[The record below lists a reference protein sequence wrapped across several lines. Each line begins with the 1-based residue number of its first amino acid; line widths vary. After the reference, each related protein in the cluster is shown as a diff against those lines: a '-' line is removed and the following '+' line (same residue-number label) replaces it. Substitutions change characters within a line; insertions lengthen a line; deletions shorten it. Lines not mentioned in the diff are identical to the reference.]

1 MWDIGEKKI
10 MLHSTFTADWWEASW
25 PFSDSICCSETLE
38 SSGFSSHHTP
48 FLAYDSLNL
57 FYLWAGSGGDLSYL
71 PLSTWTKHPGEQN
84 RAAAP
89 ADRSCFALFSHLSWS
104 LKRDQAPATIR
115 ARSWESSSRSCWPH
129 WSLTSFTQADMSL
142 NLDVFTSFKYL
153 ASDPKSP
160 CMKDWLWFW

>member
-1 MWDIGEKKI
+1 MSRTGQQP
-10 MLHSTFTADWWEASW
+10 LQTGPAL
-25 PFSDSICCSETLE
+25 P
-38 SSGFSSHHTP
+38 SSPT
-48 FLAYDSLNL
+48 SL
-57 FYLWAGSGGDLSYL
+57 G
-71 PLSTWTKHPGEQN
+71 
-84 RAAAP
+84 
-89 ADRSCFALFSHLSWS
+89 

-160 CMKDWLWFW
+160 CMKDWLWFWWSWLRPCYSGFTPREGKHPGLLIRHVPLAQDWACTSIIVPELATLLHWQRNQSSPTHFLGILFPIPLFWSSCCSMFVKV